1 MMSVE
6 HTKTLVL
13 NQFRLFRVN
22 LISALSTV
30 SVVFQ
35 KNMFKYDLHRDL
47 NHDLFFMVID
57 WFLFSNFL
65 IIFLDKLHSPW

>member
-1 MMSVE
+1 MIRASMMSVE
-6 HTKTLVL
+6 HAKTIVL

-22 LISALSTV
+22 LISALPTV

-57 WFLFSNFL
+57 
-65 IIFLDKLHSPW
+65 